1 MLFDSNSKVYQW
13 SAAAAAAPAVTAA
26 AASAQICNCYNE
38 LWQPKTSNEPLSDI
52 LIDMVFSLTEL
63 WWAKATSK

>member
-1 MLFDSNSKVYQW
+1 MLFDSNNT
-13 SAAAAAAPAVTAA
+13 AAASAPAVIAA

-52 LIDMVFSLTEL
+52 LIDMVFSHTEL